1 VAATQT
7 VVVGVFGLFSQSVQ
21 PALVDEHV
29 GPAARRVELRRYLLG
44 VLEQSAPDPPGTAE
58 PALAPPVGPVDP
70 DLEAEGV
77 GDGEAELLEDDAD
90 GDPELLEEDA
100 DGDPDVLDEG
110 QGDADLLDEELLGDP
125 DVLDEDLLVPDAPPL
140 EPPDELPPVAPRPP
154 MFAASV
160 NAALSVCVV
169 EPVATPTAS
178 MMPATATAGTVSA
191 IATRRPIRNRMIKFL
206 PVILGSLDST
216 AHCRRVATPWSI
228 DRCFDNRQ

>member
-1 VAATQT
+1 VAASQT
-7 VVVGVFGLFSQSVQ
+7 VVVGVSRLFSQSAQ

-110 QGDADLLDEELLGDP
+110 HGDADLLDEELL
-125 DVLDEDLLVPDAPPL
+125 VPDAPPV
-140 EPPDELPPVAPRPP
+140 EPPDELPPFAPRPP
-154 MFAASV
+154 KFAASV

-216 AHCRRVATPWSI
+216 ANCRRVATPWSV
-228 DRCFDNRQ
+228 DRCFDNHQ